1 MIEPVLPSMAAEN
14 HPMHKEW
21 LTALK
26 RMIAAEKRYFNA
38 VAEGQTAEEAKAA
51 QQKLHRA
58 RQAFW
63 DIADNLDGPAL
74 Q

>member
-1 MIEPVLPSMAAEN
+1 MAPEN

-21 LTALK
+21 ITALE
-26 RMIAAEKRYFNA
+26 RMITAEKRYFTG
-38 VAEGQTAEEAKAA
+38 VAGGQTVEQAKAA

-63 DIADNLDGPAL
+63 DIADNLEGPAL